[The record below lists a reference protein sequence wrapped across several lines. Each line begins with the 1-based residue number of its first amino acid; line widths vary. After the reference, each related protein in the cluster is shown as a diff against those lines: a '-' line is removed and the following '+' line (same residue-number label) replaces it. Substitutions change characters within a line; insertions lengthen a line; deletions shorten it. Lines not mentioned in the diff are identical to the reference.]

1 MRSDI
6 VLGTGI
12 NMKEYSIY
20 ETKEFDKKYKKL
32 IFSPVWGIV
41 DYIKETKNIYEIG
54 IYLRGYN
61 DVFYDPH
68 SIFSPIES
76 KIKNL
81 NYTSGEFTRK
91 FKHKMLINSSIKSQR
106 SEKKEDHY
114 HKSISY
120 KDGIQLYKSHEK
132 KNGKMKFKM
141 NKIEFIV
148 EVGHR
153 YIAKSLAIYNN
164 IGDNVKCGQ
173 HLGDILIGSYCV
185 VKIQKPC
192 KIHVKVGYNLRGGI
206 STNPIAEFM

>member
-1 MRSDI
+1 MYFLFFLYFLVPIMGLYLNNDQY
-6 VLGTGI
+6 
-12 NMKEYSIY
+12 YSII
-20 ETKEFDKKYKKL
+20 KL
-32 IFSPVWGIV
+32 VR
-41 DYIKETKNIYEIG
+41 N
-54 IYLRGYN
+54 
-61 DVFYDPH
+61 
-68 SIFSPIES
+68 
-76 KIKNL
+76 KNL
-81 NYTSGEFTRK
+81 LPYQR
-91 FKHKMLINSSIKSQR
+91 HKINTI
-106 SEKKEDHY
+106 
-114 HKSISY
+114 
-120 KDGIQLYKSHEK
+120 LYKSHEK

-206 STNPIAEFM
+206 STNPIAEFI